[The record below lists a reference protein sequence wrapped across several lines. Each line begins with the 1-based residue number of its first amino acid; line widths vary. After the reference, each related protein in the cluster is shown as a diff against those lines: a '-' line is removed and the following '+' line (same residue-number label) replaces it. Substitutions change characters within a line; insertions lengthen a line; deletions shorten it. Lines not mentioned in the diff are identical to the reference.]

1 MYVSMSF
8 VQKGKKEK
16 AKARKG
22 KSKIASNQLLLQKL
36 LHLALFLPRVGVS
49 GRKQ

>member
-1 MYVSMSF
+1 MSF

-22 KSKIASNQLLLQKL
+22 KSKTASNQLLLQITF
-36 LHLALFLPRVGVS
+36 AFGIISP
-49 GRKQ
+49 